1 MKTSASPFTAL
12 ALAEQQLSTLD
23 AALLRRRLKQTQSP
37 CDVEVSVAGRLLKAF
52 CSNDYLGFANHPQL
66 IAAMAEGAAQ
76 YGVGSGASHLISGHS
91 QAHDLLETELAR
103 TQAKHIDDARALF
116 FCTGYL
122 ANITAVTA
130 LAGLGLGL
138 RAANPNAGIS
148 IYSAKLNHASLI
160 DGVKLAAAQTKAAV
174 HLFDHTNLAH
184 LTEMLQADSAAHK
197 LIVTDGVFSMDGD
210 LAPVTDLLT
219 IAKAHDA
226 LLIVDDAHGF
236 GVLGKYGHGILEHFH
251 IQSDRIV
258 YIGTLGKAAGVS
270 GAFVCAHQTLM
281 ECLIQK
287 GRPYIYSTA
296 TPPAIAHTVLA
307 SLHLIEGEEGQ
318 ARRTHL
324 NQLIAIWRQE
334 MKLHHWQASSSM
346 TPIQPLVL
354 GSNAAALF
362 ASKQLDE
369 AGYWIPA
376 IRPPTVPEGSA
387 RLRITFSAN
396 HSTQAVRELISE
408 LQKIEA
414 SVHNASE
421 TKTV

>member
-1 MKTSASPFTAL
+1 MKPSTTPFTAL
-12 ALAEQQLSTLD
+12 ALAQQQLDTLD
-23 AALLRRRLKQTQSP
+23 ASLLRRRLKQTQSP
-37 CDVEVSVAGRLLKAF
+37 CDVEVTVAGRLLKAF
-52 CSNDYLGFANHPQL
+52 CSNDYLGFANHPRL
-66 IAAMAEGAAQ
+66 VAAMAEGAAQ

-91 QAHDLLETELAR
+91 MAHDLLETELAR
-103 TQAKHIDDARALF
+103 TQTEHIHDARALF

-122 ANITAVTA
+122 ANITAITA
-130 LAGLGLGL
+130 LAGLGL
-138 RAANPNAGIS
+138 NAVNQNVGIS

-160 DGVKLAAAQTKAAV
+160 DGVKLAAAQTKASV
-174 HLFDHTNLAH
+174 HLFDHTKLAD
-184 LTEMLQADSAAHK
+184 LNEMLQADSSAHK

-210 LAPVTDLLT
+210 LAPVADLLA
-219 IAKAHDA
+219 IAEAHDA

-236 GVLGKYGHGILEHFH
+236 GVLGKYGHGILEYCQ

-270 GAFVCAHQTLM
+270 GAFVCAHKTLM

-307 SLHLIEGEEGQ
+307 SLYLIEGEEGQ
-318 ARRTHL
+318 ARRAHL
-324 NQLIAIWRQE
+324 NQLIAIWHHELQLE
-334 MKLHHWQASSSM
+334 HWQISSSM

-354 GSNAAALF
+354 GSNAAALL
-362 ASKQLDE
+362 ASRQLDE

-396 HSTQAVRELISE
+396 HSTQAVRELIAE

-414 SVHNASE
+414 LVYASSE
-421 TKTV
+421 TKSV

>member
-1 MKTSASPFTAL
+1 MKSSTTPFTAL
-12 ALAEQQLSTLD
+12 ALAQQQLDALD
-23 AALLRRRLKQTQSP
+23 VALLRRRLKQTQSP
-37 CDVEVSVAGRLLKAF
+37 CDVAVTVGGRQLKAF

-91 QAHDLLETELAR
+91 LAHDLLETELAR
-103 TQAKHIDDARALF
+103 TQLEHIHDARALF

-122 ANITAVTA
+122 ANITAITA
-130 LAGLGLGL
+130 LAGLGLQGV
-138 RAANPNAGIS
+138 NQNAGIS
-148 IYSAKLNHASLI
+148 IYSARLNHASLI
-160 DGVKLAAAQTKAAV
+160 DGVKLAAAQTKASV
-174 HLFDHTNLAH
+174 HLFDRTKLAD
-184 LTEMLQADSAAHK
+184 LNEMLQADSSAHK

-210 LAPVTDLLT
+210 LAPVADLLA
-219 IAKAHDA
+219 IAEAHDA

-236 GVLGKYGHGILEHFH
+236 GVLGKYGHGILEHCQ

-258 YIGTLGKAAGVS
+258 YIGTFGKAAGVS
-270 GAFVCAHQTLM
+270 GAFVCAHKTLM

-296 TPPAIAHTVLA
+296 TSPAIAHTVLA

-324 NQLIAIWRQE
+324 NQLIAIWHHELQ
-334 MKLHHWQASSSM
+334 LQHWQMSSSM
-346 TPIQPLVL
+346 TPIQPLIL

-362 ASKQLDE
+362 ASKKLDE

-396 HSTQAVRELISE
+396 HSIESVRQLMAE
-408 LQKIEA
+408 LQKIETLVYT
-414 SVHNASE
+414 SSE
-421 TKTV
+421 TKAV

>member
-1 MKTSASPFTAL
+1 MKSSVRPFTAL
-12 ALAEQQLSTLD
+12 ALAQQQLDTLD
-23 AALLRRRLKQTQSP
+23 ATLLRRRLKQTQSP
-37 CDVEVSVAGRLLKAF
+37 CDVEVKVAGRLLKAF
-52 CSNDYLGFANHPQL
+52 CSNDYLGFANHPRL
-66 IAAMAEGAAQ
+66 VAAMAEGAAQ

-91 QAHDLLETELAR
+91 LAHDLLETELAR
-103 TQAKHIDDARALF
+103 TQTEHIDDARALF

-122 ANITAVTA
+122 ANITAITA
-130 LAGLGLGL
+130 LAGLGLHV
-138 RAANPNAGIS
+138 ANHNTGIS

-160 DGVKLAAAQTKAAV
+160 DGVKLAAAQTKATV
-174 HLFDHTNLAH
+174 HLFDHTKLAD
-184 LTEMLQADSAAHK
+184 LNEMLQADSSAHK

-210 LAPVTDLLT
+210 LAPVADLLA
-219 IAKAHDA
+219 IADAHDA

-236 GVLGKYGHGILEHFH
+236 GVLGKYGHGILEHFQ

-270 GAFVCAHQTLM
+270 GAFVCAHKTLM

-307 SLHLIEGEEGQ
+307 SLYLIEGE
-318 ARRTHL
+318 ARRAHL
-324 NQLIAIWRQE
+324 NQLIAIWHQE
-334 MKLHHWQASSSM
+334 LQLQQWQMSRSS

-354 GSNAAALF
+354 GSNAAALL

-396 HSTQAVRELISE
+396 HSTLAVRELISE

-414 SVHNASE
+414 SVHHASSE
-421 TKTV
+421 TKTA

>member
-1 MKTSASPFTAL
+1 MKPSTTPFTAL
-12 ALAEQQLSTLD
+12 ALAQQQLDSLD

-37 CDVEVSVAGRLLKAF
+37 CDVAVTVGGRQLKAF

-91 QAHDLLETELAR
+91 LAHDLLETELAR
-103 TQAKHIDDARALF
+103 TQTAHIQDARALF

-122 ANITAVTA
+122 ANITAITA
-130 LAGLGLGL
+130 LAGLGLQGV
-138 RAANPNAGIS
+138 NQNAGIS

-160 DGVKLAAAQTKAAV
+160 DGVKLAAAQTKASV
-174 HLFDHTNLAH
+174 HLFDHTKLVDLN
-184 LTEMLQADSAAHK
+184 EMLQADSSAHK

-210 LAPVTDLLT
+210 LAPVADLLA
-219 IAKAHDA
+219 IAEAHDA

-236 GVLGKYGHGILEHFH
+236 GVLGKYGHGILEHSQ

-270 GAFVCAHQTLM
+270 GAFVCAHKTLM

-318 ARRTHL
+318 ARRAHL
-324 NQLIAIWRQE
+324 NQLIAIWHHELQ
-334 MKLHHWQASSSM
+334 LDHWQMSSSM

-354 GSNAAALF
+354 ESNAAALL
-362 ASKQLDE
+362 ASQQLDE

-376 IRPPTVPEGSA
+376 IRPPTVAEGSA

-396 HSTQAVRELISE
+396 HSTQAVRELIAE

-414 SVHNASE
+414 SVNASGE
-421 TKTV
+421 MKAV

>member
-1 MKTSASPFTAL
+1 MKPSTTPFTAL
-12 ALAEQQLSTLD
+12 ALAQQQLDTLD

-37 CDVEVSVAGRLLKAF
+37 CDVEVTVAGRLLKAF

-66 IAAMAEGAAQ
+66 VAAMAEGAAQ

-91 QAHDLLETELAR
+91 LAHDLLETELAR
-103 TQAKHIDDARALF
+103 TQQKHIDDARALF

-122 ANITAVTA
+122 ANITAITA
-130 LAGLGLGL
+130 LAGLGLN
-138 RAANPNAGIS
+138 AVNQSAGIS

-160 DGVKLAAAQTKAAV
+160 DGVKLAAAQTKASV
-174 HLFDHTNLAH
+174 HLFDHTKLAD
-184 LTEMLQADSAAHK
+184 LNGMLQADSSAHK

-210 LAPVTDLLT
+210 LAPVADLLA
-219 IAKAHDA
+219 IAEAHDA

-236 GVLGKYGHGILEHFH
+236 GVLGKYGHGILEHCQ

-270 GAFVCAHQTLM
+270 GAFVCAHKTLM

-318 ARRTHL
+318 ARRVHL
-324 NQLIAIWRQE
+324 NQLIAIWHHELQ
-334 MKLHHWQASSSM
+334 LQHWQMSSSM

-354 GSNAAALF
+354 GSNAAALS
-362 ASKQLDE
+362 ASKQLDD

-376 IRPPTVPEGSA
+376 IRPPTVAEGSA

-396 HSTQAVRELISE
+396 HSTQAVRELIAE

-414 SVHNASE
+414 SVNASGE
-421 TKTV
+421 MKAV

>member
-1 MKTSASPFTAL
+1 MKPIVRPFTAL
-12 ALAEQQLSTLD
+12 ALAQEQLSTLD
-23 AALLRRRLKQTQSP
+23 AALLRRRLKQTQSA
-37 CDVEVSVAGRLLKAF
+37 CDVEVKVAGRLLKAF

-66 IAAMAEGAAQ
+66 VAAMAEGAAR

-91 QAHDLLETELAR
+91 VAHDLLETELAR
-103 TQAKHIDDARALF
+103 TQSEHIDDARALF

-122 ANITAVTA
+122 ANITAITA
-130 LAGLGLGL
+130 LAGLGLQ
-138 RAANPNAGIS
+138 AAKQNATIS

-160 DGVKLAAAQTKAAV
+160 DGVKLAAAQTKASV
-174 HLFDHTNLAH
+174 HLFDHTTLAD
-184 LTEMLQADSAAHK
+184 LNEMLQADASTHK

-210 LAPVTDLLT
+210 LAPVADLLA
-219 IAKAHDA
+219 IAEANDA

-236 GVLGKYGHGILEHFH
+236 GVLGEYGHGILEHCQ

-270 GAFVCAHQTLM
+270 GAFVCAHKTLM

-318 ARRTHL
+318 ARRAHL
-324 NQLIAIWRQE
+324 NQLIAIWHHELQLE
-334 MKLHHWQASSSM
+334 HWQKHSSM

-354 GSNAAALF
+354 GSNAAALL

-396 HSTQAVRELISE
+396 HSTQAVRELIAE

-414 SVHNASE
+414 RVYASGE
-421 TKTV
+421 TKTA

>member
-1 MKTSASPFTAL
+1 MKPSTTPFTAL
-12 ALAEQQLSTLD
+12 ALAQQQLDTLD
-23 AALLRRRLKQTQSP
+23 ASLLRRRLKQTQSP
-37 CDVEVSVAGRLLKAF
+37 CDVEVTVAGRLLKAF
-52 CSNDYLGFANHPQL
+52 CSNDYLGFANHPRL
-66 IAAMAEGAAQ
+66 VAAMAEGAAQ

-91 QAHDLLETELAR
+91 MAHDLLETELAR
-103 TQAKHIDDARALF
+103 TQTEHIHDARALF

-122 ANITAVTA
+122 ANITAITA
-130 LAGLGLGL
+130 LAGLGL
-138 RAANPNAGIS
+138 NAVNQNVGIS

-160 DGVKLAAAQTKAAV
+160 DGVKLAAAQTKASV
-174 HLFDHTNLAH
+174 HLFDHTKLAD
-184 LTEMLQADSAAHK
+184 LNEMLQADSSAHK

-210 LAPVTDLLT
+210 LAPVADLLA
-219 IAKAHDA
+219 IAEAHDA

-236 GVLGKYGHGILEHFH
+236 GVLGKYGHGTLEYCQ

-270 GAFVCAHQTLM
+270 GAFVCAHKTLM

-307 SLHLIEGEEGQ
+307 SLYLIEGEEGQ
-318 ARRTHL
+318 ARRAHL
-324 NQLIAIWRQE
+324 NQLIAIWHHELQLE
-334 MKLHHWQASSSM
+334 HWQISSSM

-354 GSNAAALF
+354 GSNAAALL
-362 ASKQLDE
+362 ASRQLDE

-396 HSTQAVRELISE
+396 HSTQAVRELIAE

-414 SVHNASE
+414 LVYASSE
-421 TKTV
+421 TKAV